1 MTTILSHREYLQQI
15 VVPAL
20 RLAGHEVHMR
30 DGDWEAFIHV
40 AHAGY
45 QDSIKVW
52 VDGSERR
59 DYISLIRYDL
69 SLARASRYRI
79 HRGECNLPGIL
90 AAAKRLTEDMKSS
103 LQAKAEYDRASA
115 EAEQVRKQ
123 NLSILQFLANRFS
136 VAITCPSYD
145 PTGWEADFGPLTLRC
160 DELPGRVVIHVRECR
175 IGSADCAGAEAMIRA
190 SAALGA

>member
-1 MTTILSHREYLQQI
+1 MTTLSPREYLQQI

-79 HRGECNLPGIL
+79 RRGECNLPGIL

-115 EAEQVRKQ
+115 EEDAVRLQ
-123 NLSILQFLANRFS
+123 NLSVLQSLANQFS
-136 VAITCPSYD
+136 VVITCPSYD
-145 PTGWEADFGPLTLRC
+145 PTGWKADFGSLTLRC
-160 DELPGRVVIHVRECR
+160 SETPGRVVIHVHDHRL
-175 IGSADCAGAEAMIRA
+175 GNADRAAAETMIRA
-190 SAALGA
+190 SAALEA

>member
-1 MTTILSHREYLQQI
+1 MTNHSPREYLQQV

-40 AHAGY
+40 AHVGHE
-45 QDSIKVW
+45 DSIKVW
-52 VDGSERR
+52 VDGSVRR
-59 DYISLIRYDL
+59 DYISLVRYDQHN
-69 SLARASRYRI
+69 ARPSRYVIR
-79 HRGECNLPGIL
+79 RGECNLPGIL
-90 AAAKRLTEDMKSS
+90 SAAKRITEDVKSS
-103 LQAKAEYDRASA
+103 LQAKAEYERASA

-145 PTGWEADFGPLTLRC
+145 PTGWKADFGPLTLRC
-160 DELPGRVVIHVRECR
+160 DELPGRVVIHVRDRR
-175 IGSADCAGAEAMIRA
+175 IGSADCAAAEAMIRA